1 LGETKQLI
9 QVHDGLFN
17 YHFTHSETDKF
28 LHYANEML
36 AVGRST
42 GDPQAFLMA
51 RRAAG
56 FAYLLLGRFEESRAE
71 LEQLLAIYEPE
82 RDGPTGVLTARD
94 PKVSAHTVLGMGETA
109 LGYVDRGAASSAA
122 GVHYAETLN
131 HPITLILGL
140 RRDCVVNMMQRNA
153 ERVLSLSGR
162 LLTMDT
168 EYQTF
173 LGTREGTIF
182 NSWAQL
188 FTQPDEATFGLI
200 RSTIEQLDAAKHYV
214 MLPFFMA
221 SAAELMGDHGDKASA
236 VTMINR
242 AAELVGVTSER
253 WCEAEVLR
261 LQARFCAH
269 DPDHAMSL
277 LQASLAL
284 AREQKA
290 KLWELRT
297 ATTLA
302 ELWRDQNRHAEARV
316 LLEPIH
322 TWFTEGRSTPD
333 VTAARALLEQ
343 LN

>member
-1 LGETKQLI
+1 
-9 QVHDGLFN
+9 
-17 YHFTHSETDKF
+17 
-28 LHYANEML
+28 
-36 AVGRST
+36 
-42 GDPQAFLMA
+42 
-51 RRAAG
+51 
-56 FAYLLLGRFEESRAE
+56 LLGRFEAAREE
-71 LEQLLAIYEPE
+71 LQLLLAMYEPE
-82 RDGPTGVLTARD
+82 RDGPHNALTTRD
-94 PKVSAHTVLGMGETA
+94 PKVSTSTVLGLCLTA
-109 LGYVDRGAASSAA
+109 LGYPNAGATVSAE
-122 GVHYAETLN
+122 GVAHGETLH
-131 HPITLILGL
+131 HPISLILGL
-140 RRDCVVNMMQRNA
+140 RRDCVVNIMQRNA
-153 ERVLSLSGR
+153 PKVLALSGR

-188 FTQPDEATFGLI
+188 YTQPDDATLGLL
-200 RSTIEQLDAAKHYV
+200 RGAIEQLDAAKHYV

-221 SAAELMGDHGDKASA
+221 SAVELMGAHGDIAGA

-242 AAELVGVTSER
+242 AAELVGLTSER
-253 WCEAEVLR
+253 WCEAEVMR
-261 LQARFCAH
+261 LQARYCAR
-269 DPDHAMSL
+269 DADHCMSL

-302 ELWRDQNRHAEARV
+302 ELWRDQNRHPEART

-322 TWFTEGRSTPD
+322 GWFTEGLDMPD
-333 VTAARALLEQ
+333 LVAARTLLSE

>member
-1 LGETKQLI
+1 
-9 QVHDGLFN
+9 
-17 YHFTHSETDKF
+17 
-28 LHYANEML
+28 ML

-56 FAYLLLGRFEESRAE
+56 FAYLLLGRFEESREE
-71 LEQLLAIYEPE
+71 LEQLLSIYEPG
-82 RDGPTGVLTARD
+82 RDGPSGVLTARD
-94 PKVSAHTVLGMGETA
+94 PKVSALTVLGMGKTA
-109 LGYVDRGAASSAA
+109 LGALDQGAASSAEGA
-122 GVHYAETLN
+122 KYAETLN
-131 HPITLILGL
+131 HPISLILGL

-153 ERVLSLSGR
+153 ERVLSVSGR

-188 FTQPDEATFGLI
+188 YTQPDQATFGLI

-221 SAAELMGDHGDKASA
+221 SAAELMGDHGDRASA

-242 AAELVGVTSER
+242 AAEVVGVTSER

-261 LQARFCAH
+261 LQARFCAR

-297 ATTLA
+297 ATTIA
-302 ELWRDQNRHAEARV
+302 ELWRDQKRHAEARV

-322 TWFTEGRSTPD
+322 DWFTEGLGTPD
-333 VTAARALLEQ
+333 VAAARTLLTALS
-343 LN
+343 